1 MAEDPI
7 PADVREFIVRSIDSI
22 AYLEALLLLRVDM
35 GVKWTAQ
42 SVAARLYVKEA
53 EAEGI
58 LARLAA
64 EGYAVCEGTSFSYEC
79 APEIDLLVERLG
91 QSYARHLI
99 PVTNL
104 IHSRSGA
111 IQAFASAFKLRKDR

>member
-7 PADVREFIVRSIDSI
+7 PADVREFIVGNIDSI

-42 SVAARLYVKEA
+42 SVAARLYVDEVDA
-53 EAEGI
+53 GAI

-64 EGYAVCEGTSFSYEC
+64 EGFAVCEGPSFRYEC
-79 APEIDLLVERLG
+79 TPEVDLVVQRLA
-91 QSYARHLI
+91 QSYASHLI